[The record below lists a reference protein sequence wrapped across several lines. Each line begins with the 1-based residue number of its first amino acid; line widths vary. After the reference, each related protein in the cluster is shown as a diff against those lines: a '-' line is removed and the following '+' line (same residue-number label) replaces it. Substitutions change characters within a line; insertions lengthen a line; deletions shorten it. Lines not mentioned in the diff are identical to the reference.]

1 MAAQYTT
8 IKPTIVAH
16 RGVFCFRSFNERQRK
31 DSKMNDVILKKLE
44 SGMSVVKRDG
54 LTKLLDQKGNLY
66 LSGNLWFTTKS
77 WGKGMVS
84 IANHEDNMI
93 LLAFDTEKYEKV
105 RGTRVIEWMDYVDQ
119 KLDFVELSTC
129 WMFLK

>member
-1 MAAQYTT
+1 
-8 IKPTIVAH
+8 
-16 RGVFCFRSFNERQRK
+16 
-31 DSKMNDVILKKLE
+31 MNDVILKKLE

-54 LTKLLDQKGNLY
+54 LTRVLDVQGNLY

-77 WGKGMVS
+77 WEKGLVS

-93 LLAFDTEKYEKV
+93 LLAFDTEKYEKANK
-105 RGTRVIEWMDYVDQ
+105 TDVIEWMLYVDE
-119 KLDFVELSTC
+119 KLDFVDISTC